1 MNIRQR
7 REVLDAIKE
16 FRAEVDE
23 GGVTQVGEALDKVM
37 GKAQEAG
44 LTDEQLRK
52 LQEEGKL

>member
-23 GGVTQVGEALDKVM
+23 GGVAQVGEALDKVM

-44 LTDEQLRK
+44 LTEEQLLK
-52 LQEEGKL
+52 LQEEDEL